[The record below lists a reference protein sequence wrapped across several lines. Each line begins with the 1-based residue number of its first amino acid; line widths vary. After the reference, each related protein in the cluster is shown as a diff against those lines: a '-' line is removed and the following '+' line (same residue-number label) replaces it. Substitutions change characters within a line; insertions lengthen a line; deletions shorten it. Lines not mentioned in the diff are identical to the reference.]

1 MIAAVSLFLI
11 VSISALIT
19 KICTIALVHT
29 GLSEESAKFQSRSAY
44 TGAGLSTA
52 ETENIMNHPV
62 RRKIIYNLMLIG
74 NAGIVTAMSSLIL
87 TFVLPES
94 NASRLYGL
102 LIIVS
107 GMFLLWF
114 AIRSSWVNRG
124 LSRVINKMLKKY
136 TDLDIHDYAAVLH
149 LKDDFKV
156 IEANVDSDG
165 WMCHRTLQELNL
177 REEGITILGVHRKGS
192 GYFGSPSGT
201 FKMLPDDVVTIY
213 GKSEGIQSLYNRKKD
228 HYAQL
233 EHDKF
238 VEKEE
243 ERIVSDEEKLKTNV
257 ED

>member
-11 VSISALIT
+11 VTLSVLIT
-19 KICTIALVHT
+19 KVATIALVHT
-29 GLSEESAKFQSRSAY
+29 GLSKESAKFQSRSAY
-44 TGAGLSTA
+44 TGAGLSTS

-102 LIIVS
+102 LIIVA
-107 GMFLLWF
+107 GLLLLWL
-114 AIRSSWVNRG
+114 AIRSAWVDRG
-124 LSRVINKMLKKY
+124 LSRLINKMLKKY

-156 IEANVDSDG
+156 VEANVDSDG
-165 WMCHRTLQELNL
+165 WMCNRTLQELNL
-177 REEGITILGVHRKGS
+177 REEGITILGVHRKNS

-201 FKMLPDDVVTIY
+201 FKVLPHDVVTLY
-213 GKSEGIQSLYNRKKD
+213 GKAEGIQSLYNRKKD
-228 HYAQL
+228 FYAEV
-233 EHDKF
+233 EH
-238 VEKEE
+238 EKYVDIEE
-243 ERIVSDEEKLKTNV
+243 ERLVNDEEKIKAN
-257 ED
+257 EN